1 MKSKTHI
8 TQDVLK
14 CTLAK
19 GFDKVSRWK
28 SVLPHTFLTTKNKF
42 FRTRSDLD
50 SVRHLRRRRTELLG
64 HSGLLACV
72 VNGKFGGFIQH
83 SIVAES
89 LLNDRRILQ
98 KAIRDDN

>member
-42 FRTRSDLD
+42 
-50 SVRHLRRRRTELLG
+50 SV
-64 HSGLLACV
+64 LAQ
-72 VNGKFGGFIQH
+72 IW
-83 SIVAES
+83 IVC
-89 LLNDRRILQ
+89 
-98 KAIRDDN
+98 AIVGEGALSY

>member
-42 FRTRSDLD
+42 LRTRSELD
-50 SVRHLRRRRTELLG
+50 SVRIVGEGALSDWVQLYMRWITYLR
-64 HSGLLACV
+64 
-72 VNGKFGGFIQH
+72 GKWQIWWFYPAQYCCRKP
-83 SIVAES
+83 SQ
-89 LLNDRRILQ
+89 L
-98 KAIRDDN
+98 